1 MYSRFLHNFQFFLE
15 NPSNVILCFSVSFC
29 IFFGSP
35 ENIKF
40 IQEILQESDH
50 KQQETAQEGEMHNLE

>member
-1 MYSRFLHNFQFFLE
+1 
-15 NPSNVILCFSVSFC
+15 VSFC